1 MADFAFLYGRERLLV
16 AEQEIVCG
24 CLTCRQRREAPARPI
39 HVIASGDMPSAVAR
53 AEGLLKEVLRKRQWK
68 DYKDTAS
75 FCVRGSN
82 GVIYRILPRPRYYN
96 VASEAGFFC
105 GYPKGYLCLPDQ
117 MLGQALMLKAD
128 AYHFLRIANHIRSD
142 STWGAGVTK
151 GLEAV
156 TFTDY
161 GGKI

>member
-1 MADFAFLYGRERLLV
+1 MEADLFRGRPIARED
-16 AEQEIVCG
+16 IHCD
-24 CLTCRQRREAPARPI
+24 CLTCRLRREARPI

-53 AEGLLKEVLRKRQWK
+53 AEGLLKEVLCKRQWK

-82 GVIYRILPRPRYYN
+82 EVIYRILPRPRYYN
-96 VASEAGFFC
+96 VASEMGFYC
-105 GYPKGYLCLPDQ
+105 GYPQGRLCLPDQ

-128 AYHFLRIANHIRSD
+128 ADKFHRIANYIRSD
-142 STWGAGVTK
+142 STWGAGVIR
-151 GLEAV
+151 GLAAV
-156 TFTDY
+156 EFTDY